1 MFFLNKLN
9 NNYFIYLLLIFVFV
23 PLNYIPQLYDGV
35 IFNYTLEIGKFK
47 DIDFMFKDTS
57 RYFYFYNIY
66 LIEILSKI
74 TSIPAEIFL
83 DNLVVLILI
92 LLCIEV
98 KKYSKLLFNLE
109 DRWCN
114 LAALFTAIFP
124 IWHTAVAF
132 NVAQYIISIYC
143 LFFGY
148 RYLIQQKKIKIL
160 IGLIFIFLSFDY
172 EVNMSFLLGLAFIHL
187 ILNKKNKL
195 NDTSISKLISI
206 IFICVVYYVL
216 KTSYFP
222 PSGYYGEYNKLTWN
236 LVKNLAPSKLFNNI
250 LNYSS
255 YLLLYIWIPLI
266 FYLNV
271 LIKDKKKLLK
281 INENFKFDNNY
292 FLLIILSAFAIFP
305 YLLINR
311 SSTIFYLADY
321 YQRNAFLL
329 APICGIFFAIM
340 FRDMSKI
347 NIFQNKINL
356 NLYLMIFIFINLVLL
371 NYGNLRKIEAY
382 HFKKNLIVEL
392 KNYGLIPKGD
402 VQIVSK
408 NLPSSLRNH
417 EVSHIFYKAYNIA
430 GWWGTTSLELKD
442 ISDPPSYSGG
452 KSIVIDDAYS
462 IANIVNDYVFEC
474 KTHIFLKNDL
484 KKIDRFKK
492 LYVFNYKK
500 YYKIDKV
507 LKKC

>member
-1 MFFLNKLN
+1 MFFFNKLH
-9 NNYFIYLLLIFVFV
+9 NNYFIYFILIFVFV
-23 PLNYIPQLYDGV
+23 PLNYMPQLYDGV
-35 IFNYTLEIGKFK
+35 MLNYTLEIGKFK

-57 RYFYFYNIY
+57 RYAYFYNIY

-98 KKYSKLLFNLE
+98 KKYSKLFFGLE

-124 IWHTAVAF
+124 IWHTAVSY
-132 NVAQYIISIYC
+132 NVAQYIISMYC

-148 RYLIQQKKIKIL
+148 RYFIQEKNIKVL
-160 IGLIFIFLSFDY
+160 IGLIFIILSFDY
-172 EVNMSFLLGLAFIHL
+172 EVCMSFLVGLAFIHL
-187 ILNKKNKL
+187 ILNKRNKS
-195 NDTSISKLISI
+195 NDTSISKFIGI
-206 IFICVVYYVL
+206 IIICITYYIL
-216 KTSYFP
+216 KISYFP
-222 PSGYYGEYNKLTWN
+222 PSGYYGEYNKLTWS
-236 LVKNLAPSKLFNNI
+236 LIKHFAPSKLFNNI

-271 LIKDKKKLLK
+271 LTKDKKKLLK
-281 INENFKFDNNY
+281 ISKNFKFTNNY

-305 YLLINR
+305 YLLINK
-311 SSTIFYLADY
+311 SSTIFYMADY

-329 APICGIFFAIM
+329 APISGMLVAII
-340 FRDMSKI
+340 FRDMAKI
-347 NIFQNKINL
+347 DILQNKANL
-356 NLYLMIFIFINLVLL
+356 NLYLVFLIFINLILL
-371 NYGNLRKIEAY
+371 NYGNLRKIETY
-382 HFKKNLIVEL
+382 HFKKNLIAEL
-392 KNYGLIPKGD
+392 KNYGSIPKGN
-402 VQIVSK
+402 VQIISK
-408 NLPSSLRNH
+408 NIPADLRRV

-430 GWWGTTSLELKD
+430 GWLGVASEELQENL
-442 ISDPPSYSGG
+442 SPPYTNG
-452 KSIVIDDAYS
+452 KSIIIDEAYS
-462 IANIVNDYVFEC
+462 IANIVNDYTFEC
-474 KTHIFLKNDL
+474 KSYIYLKNDL

-492 LYVFNYKK
+492 LYVINYKK
-500 YYKIDKV
+500 YYNIDKV